1 MSANGA
7 VKGKRL
13 DIEHTQF
20 LRELYFDGS
29 LHKELTFATKVQK
42 LRADSE
48 EMNFQ
53 IVN

>member
-1 MSANGA
+1 MSANGT

-20 LRELYFDGS
+20 LRKLYLYGS
-29 LHKELTFATKVQK
+29 LHKELTFATKVQR

-53 IVN
+53 TVN